1 MDKKDFVSKA
11 RDAFDKFKKVVWT
24 SGALPASA
32 ITSTVVTAPMIFV
45 NSMLEGVNQEMGMIN
60 GVRPPFSPEAAEIN
74 MNILQLG
81 AGIAGATFATVLVA
95 NWVSDISERLN
106 ELDRIKQGLPPKQ
119 PEEDN
124 PNRIRGAVKLTP
136 DQIKARDEADAL
148 KPKPE
153 PKMSSLDAFYASHG
167 YHDLVQSKP
176 EQTEKNSPKMG

>member
-1 MDKKDFVSKA
+1 M
-11 RDAFDKFKKVVWT
+11 
-24 SGALPASA
+24 
-32 ITSTVVTAPMIFV
+32 
-45 NSMLEGVNQEMGMIN
+45 
-60 GVRPPFSPEAAEIN
+60 
-74 MNILQLG
+74 
-81 AGIAGATFATVLVA
+81 VA
-95 NWVSDISERLN
+95 NWVSDISKRLN
-106 ELDRIKQGLPPKQ
+106 ELDRIKQGLPPEQ

-148 KPKPE
+148 KPKPKPE